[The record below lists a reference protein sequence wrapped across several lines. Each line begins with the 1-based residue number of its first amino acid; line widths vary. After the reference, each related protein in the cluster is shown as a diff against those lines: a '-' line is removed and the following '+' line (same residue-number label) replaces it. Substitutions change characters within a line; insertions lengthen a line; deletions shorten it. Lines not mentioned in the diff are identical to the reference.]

1 MTDARSKQPDK
12 LDVDL
17 KRLGIGDPYVA
28 IIESWTYFGIKNE
41 DVFPRELTVRFQAGG
56 FAEAVAKARTLA
68 ETINVA
74 HDIHKTNV
82 RLVCEE
88 PRFDAMT
95 KTDKPRK
102 PADFVEHTKAKPV
115 DLGFPFQHRVRDW
128 VLACFGEVIAADV
141 TERNH
146 RFLEEALELVQAKG
160 CTVSEARQLVEYV
173 FARPAGDPNQEV
185 GGVLVTLAALCE
197 PSGIDMVQAGEAEL
211 ARVWT
216 KVEAIRAKQA
226 AKPKHSPLPAAL
238 DLPADVRRLVLA
250 ARDAIAFGFGEGREE
265 VRELEAAAEA
275 FADRIDDVPEDVS

>member
-56 FAEAVAKARTLA
+56 FAEAGAKARTLA
-68 ETINVA
+68 ETINIA

-95 KTDKPRK
+95 KADKARK
-102 PADFVEHTKAKPV
+102 PADFSEKAPTVKAT

-160 CTVSEARQLVEYV
+160 CTNMSSRVPLAIRTRKSAASWSRWRRY
-173 FARPAGDPNQEV
+173 ANPAGSTWFR
-185 GGVLVTLAALCE
+185 L
-197 PSGIDMVQAGEAEL
+197 
-211 ARVWT
+211 
-216 KVEAIRAKQA
+216 
-226 AKPKHSPLPAAL
+226 AKPNWRASGRRSKRSAPSKRRSQSIPPCQPPSIFQPTSG
-238 DLPADVRRLVLA
+238 DLSWRRGT
-250 ARDAIAFGFGEGREE
+250 R
-265 VRELEAAAEA
+265 
-275 FADRIDDVPEDVS
+275 